1 MKKLLFSVLFV
12 CSIAVSLFAQIADYT
27 VWQDYPFEF
36 THLQL
41 TLDID
46 PDSEVIRGVAA
57 WQMRV
62 NSSQAREIELVAIRT
77 DVISVLINERSVDYH
92 ARGDT
97 LVVTLPTAYDIDTRF
112 KLEVKYKTES
122 DFVVH
127 RNTSGAFWSSLLPGA
142 ASNLVPS
149 LPSPE
154 VQTPTDIRIIVPANW
169 KAVANG
175 KNLANILL
183 PEGRRLYH
191 WRSVTPVATTDIAV
205 YAGILE
211 VETVTQNG
219 TVLSVYN
226 EPGSLNVQDR
236 SKMMQALKMYAGLA
250 ERLLDKPLPYGVLNV
265 IYLPDH
271 QWETRFSV
279 AGFAYVFENGS
290 DFNEQIAWAIA
301 NQYIGIFHRSKSI
314 ERNSHII
321 AAQSIIYANIL
332 KNRDHKFPSS
342 SKTDYPEWSTSTWKP
357 ITSMFLD
364 YGRIFTNADNDFL
377 RSDSNQRALE
387 QLQNNL
393 EKILTHPAG
402 TYSWN
407 DWMTNVGVE
416 NPEPFFTISEP
427 NLPEVESYTVIY
439 ELDEENGRYEFEIIP
454 EKTYPD
460 RYLSLVIRQFM
471 DGAVTDLE
479 ILASNRGDRLH
490 LNASGFVEN
499 MYLINNNPNLNFTE
513 IKPASFWL
521 YQLRRDSDPE
531 RRMESARGFG
541 RVQNDPDVQLI
552 LQDLIPNEPDQDVKA
567 TLITSLSKVLG
578 DAFGT
583 HQRFIELL
591 NDSSRKV
598 RFAALKAVRNY
609 KGNEAVQQ
617 VVFRIISQSQD
628 IEYVNLAIETY
639 EYIVDEAEFYSV
651 ARGLLHED
659 QDDLDFTATII
670 PRIVNTTQGRTFAP
684 NLMQYM
690 GSEYSY
696 SLRKLTFDTL
706 RRVEMESSYWRE
718 ILLDL
723 LQDADPR
730 IRFAALELVH
740 HLTASDRIE
749 LLQERRYNEYDV
761 RVLER
766 VMSHSN

>member
-12 CSIAVSLFAQIADYT
+12 CSIAASLSAQISEYSG
-27 VWQDYPFEF
+27 WHDYPFEF

-41 TLDID
+41 TLDMD
-46 PDSEVIRGVAA
+46 PESEVVRGVAA

-62 NSSQAREIELVAIRT
+62 NSSQAREIELVALRT
-77 DVISVLINERSVDYH
+77 DVISVLINERTVDFH
-92 ARGDT
+92 ARVDT
-97 LVVTLPTAYDIDTRF
+97 LVVTLHTAYDIDTRF

-122 DFVVH
+122 DFGVH
-127 RNTSGAFWSSLLPGA
+127 RSASGAFWSSLLPGA
-142 ASNLVPS
+142 ASNLLPS
-149 LPSPE
+149 VPSPE
-154 VQTPTDIRIIVPANW
+154 IQTPTDIRIIVPANW

-205 YAGILE
+205 YAGALE
-211 VETVTQNG
+211 VETITQNG

-226 EPGSLNVQDR
+226 EPGSLTTQER
-236 SKMMQALKMYAGLA
+236 AKLMETLKEFTAQTENML
-250 ERLLDKPLPYGVLNV
+250 EKPLPYGALNV

-271 QWETRFSV
+271 RWETRFSV
-279 AGFAYVFENGS
+279 GGFAYVFENGG
-290 DFNEQIAWAIA
+290 DYNKQIARAIA
-301 NQYIGIFHRSKSI
+301 GQYMGLFHRSKSI
-314 ERNSHII
+314 DDNSHII
-321 AAQSIIYANIL
+321 AAQSIIYHNLINSIGID
-332 KNRDHKFPSS
+332 NRSLQKH
-342 SKTDYPEWSTSTWKP
+342 DYPEWSTSIWKP
-357 ITSMFLD
+357 LTSTFLN
-364 YGRIFTNADNDFL
+364 YGLTFTDSEYDFL
-377 RSDSNQRALE
+377 LTDSQQAALD
-387 QLQNNL
+387 QLQNSL
-393 EKILTHPAG
+393 AEIVTHPAG
-402 TYSWN
+402 AYSWN
-407 DWMTNVGVE
+407 DWMSKLGVE
-416 NPEPFFTISEP
+416 NPEPFIDISEP

-454 EKTYPD
+454 DNTYPD

-499 MYLINNNPNLNFTE
+499 MYLINDNPNLNFIE
-513 IKPASFWL
+513 IKPAAFWL
-521 YQLRRDSDPE
+521 YQLRRDSDPA

-552 LQDLIPNEPDQDVKA
+552 LQDLIRNEPDEDVKA
-567 TLITSLSKVLG
+567 SLVTSLSQILG

-583 HQRFIELL
+583 HQRFIELF

-617 VVFRIISQSQD
+617 AVFRIISQSQD
-628 IEYVNLAIETY
+628 IDYVNLAIETY

-651 ARGLLHED
+651 ARGLIHED

-670 PRIVNTTQGRTFAP
+670 PRIVNTSQGRTFAP
-684 NLMQYM
+684 NLMQYL

-706 RRVEMESSYWRE
+706 IRIEMESTYWRE
-718 ILLDL
+718 ILPDL
-723 LQDADPR
+723 LRDADPR
-730 IRFAALELVH
+730 FRYVALELVH
-740 HLTASDRIE
+740 HLNASDRDE

-766 VMSHSN
+766 VMSQRN